1 MPEVPA
7 SPPDLSPSRCSILQV
22 KDSLFPSTFVTG
34 EYRAIAYIGDEMS
47 FGRELE
53 CEMSF
58 ERELECEMSFGR
70 ELECEMSFGK
80 ELECEMSF
88 GRELECETCSTVPQ
102 IQW

>member
-58 ERELECEMSFGR
+58 
-70 ELECEMSFGK
+70 
-80 ELECEMSF
+80 
-88 GRELECETCSTVPQ
+88 GRELECETFRKFNGEYPRKKSNFTKNLL
-102 IQW
+102 